1 MKRYSEEQLKKCSKE
16 ELIDLFLD
24 VQNRALVYEGKL
36 ALNQANQFGSKSEKL
51 KDLVPDAQIGFAFNE
66 AEAVYSEGT
75 PEPTAE
81 EAFSPEPEPEKKRQ
95 KKEKGKRAR
104 DLSKLP
110 RRPILHELT
119 EEEVLEKLGAGWER
133 MKDDVYVKVERHP
146 ATYEV
151 LEHHVAVYTDRKHEK
166 ILKAPHPPELLNNS
180 IVTSSLAADVLH
192 MKYADAMPL
201 NRIAEELK
209 REGLNVCRNVLS
221 SWVMRLAE
229 RYLSLLYD
237 RLREEMLKQRILQAD
252 ETYVRVTEDKE
263 GGRLGKSVMW
273 VFRSGEYEK
282 EHPVIL
288 FDYQKTR
295 ESAHPEAFLK
305 GWRGILESDA
315 YSGYKKL
322 DRENEGITSAF
333 CWAHA
338 RRSYADDLK
347 VMRKDNMP
355 DGVIKGS
362 LAYEAE
368 KQIAAIYAMDDREKK
383 ESPEVRLKYRRE
395 NVKPLVDAY
404 FDWCRAHRD
413 EAPKDSKV
421 EEGIKY
427 SLNQEAY
434 LRVFLEDGEVP
445 IDNLASERAIKPFAV
460 GRRNWLVIDTKYG
473 AEDSAIIYS
482 IVETAKANGLNPRD
496 YLKKLFDEIP
506 KHMDDKDT
514 SFLAGLLPWADEIQT
529 VCSASR
535 IR

>member
-1 MKRYSEEQLKKCSKE
+1 MRE
-16 ELIDLFLD
+16 
-24 VQNRALVYEGKL
+24 
-36 ALNQANQFGSKSEKL
+36 
-51 KDLVPDAQIGFAFNE
+51 LVPEAQISFAFNE
-66 AEAVYSEGT
+66 AEAVYSEET
-75 PEPTAE
+75 SEPTAE

-95 KKEKGKRAR
+95 KKEKGKRAK

-110 RRPILHELT
+110 RKPIWHKLP
-119 EEEVLEKLGAGWER
+119 EEEVLEKLGDGWTR
-133 MKDDVYVKVERHP
+133 MKDDIYVKVERHP

-151 LEHHVAVYTDRKHEK
+151 LEHHIAVYTDRRHEK
-166 ILKAPHPPELLNNS
+166 ILRAPHPVELLNSS

-192 MKYADAMPL
+192 MKYAEAMPL
-201 NRIAEELK
+201 NRISEEFK

-221 SWVMRLAE
+221 SWVMRLTE

-273 VFRSGEYEK
+273 VFRSGEFEK

-288 FDYQKTR
+288 FNYRKTR
-295 ESAHPEAFLK
+295 ESAHPENFLK
-305 GWRGILESDA
+305 GWSGILESDA

-347 VMRKDNMP
+347 VMRSKP
-355 DGVIKGS
+355 KEFPEAVIKGS

-368 KQIAAIYAMDDREKK
+368 KQIAAIYAMDEREKR

-404 FDWCRAHRD
+404 FDWCRSHQG
-413 EAPKDSKV
+413 EAPAGARV
-421 EEGIKY
+421 EEGIRY
-427 SLNQEAY
+427 SLNQESY

-473 AEDSAIIYS
+473 AEDSAIVYS

-496 YLKKLFDEIP
+496 YLKKLFEEIP
-506 KHMDDKDT
+506 KHMNDKDT
-514 SFLAGLLPWADEIQT
+514 SFLAGLLPWADDIRT
-529 VCSASR
+529 ICSASR
-535 IR
+535 NR

>member
-1 MKRYSEEQLKKCSKE
+1 MKRYSEEQLKDRSKE
-16 ELIDLFLD
+16 ELIDIVLD
-24 VQNRALVYEGKL
+24 VQNRALAYEGKL

-51 KDLVPDAQIGFAFNE
+51 KELVPDAQVSLVFNE
-66 AEAVYSEGT
+66 AEAAYSEET
-75 PEPTAE
+75 SEPAAE
-81 EAFSPEPEPEKKRQ
+81 EMTASAPEPEKKRQ
-95 KKEKGKRAR
+95 KKEKGKRER
-104 DLSKLP
+104 DLGKLP
-110 RRPILHELT
+110 HRTVTHELS
-119 EEEVLEKLGAGWER
+119 EEELREKLGDGWIRLEDR
-133 MKDDVYVKVERHP
+133 VYRKVER
-146 ATYEV
+146 TVRIEV
-151 LEHHVAVYTDRKHEK
+151 VEHHVAVYTDKAHKK
-166 ILKAPHPPELLNNS
+166 IVRAEHPAELLNNS
-180 IVTSSLAADVLH
+180 IVTPALAADVMN

-201 NRIAEELK
+201 NRISEEFK
-209 REGLNVCRNVLS
+209 REGLNVTRNVLS
-221 SWVMRLAE
+221 SWVIRLAE

-237 RLREEMLKQRILQAD
+237 RLREEMLKQRVLQAD

-263 GGRLGKSVMW
+263 GGQLGKSVMW
-273 VFRSGEYEK
+273 VFRTGEFEK

-295 ESAHPEAFLK
+295 ESAHPETFLK
-305 GWRGILESDA
+305 GWTGILESDA
-315 YSGYKKL
+315 FSGYKKL

-338 RRSYADDLK
+338 RRPYADDLK
-347 VMRKDNMP
+347 VMRKDNTS

-368 KQIAAIYAMDDREKK
+368 KQIAAIYTMDGREKK

-460 GRRNWLVIDTKYG
+460 GRRNWLVIDTVHG
-473 AEDSAIIYS
+473 AEDSAIVYS
-482 IVETAKANGLNPRD
+482 IAETAKANGLNPRE
-496 YLKKLFDEIP
+496 YLKKLFEEIP

-514 SFLAGLLPWADEIQT
+514 TFLAPLLPWAEPIQRS
-529 VCSASR
+529 CSTSCR
-535 IR
+535 

>member
-1 MKRYSEEQLKKCSKE
+1 
-16 ELIDLFLD
+16 
-24 VQNRALVYEGKL
+24 
-36 ALNQANQFGSKSEKL
+36 
-51 KDLVPDAQIGFAFNE
+51 
-66 AEAVYSEGT
+66 
-75 PEPTAE
+75 
-81 EAFSPEPEPEKKRQ
+81 
-95 KKEKGKRAR
+95 
-104 DLSKLP
+104 
-110 RRPILHELT
+110 
-119 EEEVLEKLGAGWER
+119 
-133 MKDDVYVKVERHP
+133 
-146 ATYEV
+146 
-151 LEHHVAVYTDRKHEK
+151 
-166 ILKAPHPPELLNNS
+166 
-180 IVTSSLAADVLH
+180 
-192 MKYADAMPL
+192 
-201 NRIAEELK
+201 
-209 REGLNVCRNVLS
+209 
-221 SWVMRLAE
+221 
-229 RYLSLLYD
+229 
-237 RLREEMLKQRILQAD
+237 
-252 ETYVRVTEDKE
+252 
-263 GGRLGKSVMW
+263 
-273 VFRSGEYEK
+273 
-282 EHPVIL
+282 
-288 FDYQKTR
+288 
-295 ESAHPEAFLK
+295 
-305 GWRGILESDA
+305 
-315 YSGYKKL
+315 
-322 DRENEGITSAF
+322 
-333 CWAHA
+333 
-338 RRSYADDLK
+338 
-347 VMRKDNMP
+347 MP

-404 FDWCRAHRD
+404 FDWCREHRD

-482 IVETAKANGLNPRD
+482 IVETAKANVLNPRD

>member
-1 MKRYSEEQLKKCSKE
+1 MKRYTEDQLKDCSKE
-16 ELIDLFLD
+16 ELIDIILD

-36 ALNQANQFGSKSEKL
+36 VLNQANQFGAKSEKM
-51 KDLVPDAQIGFAFNE
+51 KELVPEAQIGLVFNE
-66 AEAVYSEGT
+66 AEAVYSEET

-81 EAFSPEPEPEKKRQ
+81 EALTPEPNRQ
-95 KKEKGKRAR
+95 KKEKGKRER

-110 RRPILHELT
+110 HRIVPHEIP
-119 EEEVLEKLGAGWER
+119 EEELREQLGEGWVRLPDQIYKKVER
-133 MKDDVYVKVERHP
+133 TVKVE
-146 ATYEV
+146 V
-151 LEHHVAVYTDRKHEK
+151 VEHHIAVYTDKAHKR
-166 ILKAPHPPELLNNS
+166 IVRAPHPAELLNNS
-180 IVTSSLAADVLH
+180 IVTPSLAADVLN

-201 NRIAEELK
+201 NRISEEFK
-209 REGLNVCRNVLS
+209 REGLNVGRNELS

-237 RLREEMLKQRILQAD
+237 RLREEMLKQRVLQAD

-288 FDYQKTR
+288 FNYQRTR
-295 ESAHPEAFLK
+295 ESAHPETFLK
-305 GWRGILESDA
+305 GWSGILESDA

-338 RRSYADDLK
+338 RRPYADDLK
-347 VMRKDNMP
+347 VMRSRPKEFP
-355 DGVIKGS
+355 EEVIKGS

-368 KQIAAIYAMDDREKK
+368 KQIAAIYAMDGREKR
-383 ESPEVRLKYRRE
+383 ETPDVRLKYRRE

-404 FDWCRAHRD
+404 FDWCRAHRG
-413 EAPKDSKV
+413 EAPAGSKV
-421 EEGIKY
+421 DEGIRY
-427 SLNQEAY
+427 SLNQESY

-473 AEDSAIIYS
+473 AEDSAIVYS
-482 IVETAKANGLNPRD
+482 IVETAKANGLNPRE
-496 YLKKLFDEIP
+496 YLKTLLEEIP

-514 SFLAGLLPWADEIQT
+514 SFLAPLLPWAEAIRKF
-529 VCSASR
+529 CPASR
-535 IR
+535 R

>member
-1 MKRYSEEQLKKCSKE
+1 VYNIGRKSKSGQGAQRMKRYTEDQLKDCSKE

-24 VQNRALVYEGKL
+24 VQNRALAYEGKL
-36 ALNQANQFGSKSEKL
+36 ALNQANQFGTKSEKL
-51 KDLVPDAQIGFAFNE
+51 KDLVPDGQIGMAFNE
-66 AEAVYSEGT
+66 AEAAYSEET

-81 EAFSPEPEPEKKRQ
+81 EALTPEPNQNRQ

-110 RRPILHELT
+110 HRIVSHELP
-119 EEEVLEKLGAGWER
+119 EEEVREQLGEGWIR
-133 MKDDVYVKVERHP
+133 LPDQIYKKVER
-146 ATYEV
+146 TVKVEV
-151 LEHHVAVYTDRKHEK
+151 LEHHVAVYTDKAHKK
-166 ILKAPHPPELLNNS
+166 IVKAPHPMELLNNS
-180 IVTSSLAADVLH
+180 IVTPSLAADVLN

-209 REGLNVCRNVLS
+209 REGLNVGRNVLS
-221 SWVMRLAE
+221 SWVIRLSE
-229 RYLSLLYD
+229 RYMSLLYD

-252 ETYVRVTEDKE
+252 ETYVRVTEDME

-273 VFRSGEYEK
+273 VFRSGEFEK

-295 ESAHPEAFLK
+295 EAAHPEAFLK
-305 GWRGILESDA
+305 GWSGILESDA

-338 RRSYADDLK
+338 KRPYADDLK
-347 VMRKDNMP
+347 VMRSRPKEYP
-355 DGVIKGS
+355 EEVIKGS

-368 KQIAAIYAMDDREKK
+368 KQIAAIYAMDNREKK
-383 ESPEVRLKYRRE
+383 ESPEVRLKYRCE
-395 NVKPLVDAY
+395 NLKPLVDAY
-404 FDWCRAHRD
+404 FDWCREHQG
-413 EAPKDSKV
+413 EAPAGSKV
-421 EEGIKY
+421 DEGIRY
-427 SLNQEAY
+427 SLNQEPY

-473 AEDSAIIYS
+473 ARTVRLS
-482 IVETAKANGLNPRD
+482 TASWRP
-496 YLKKLFDEIP
+496 P
-506 KHMDDKDT
+506 KPT
-514 SFLAGLLPWADEIQT
+514 G
-529 VCSASR
+529 
-535 IR
+535 